1 MTKIYQQAFTEV
13 YEILSY
19 LDKES
24 YNKIPVNVLS
34 ALRENR
40 DKNYDFFIDTSVSF
54 YEQDIL
60 EETKAILFNLYRD
73 YLANSDIKK
82 QILNYQKEEQIVL
95 EKIKSQNY
103 LSSNIFY
110 KNQRRECETIP
121 DNKHTSL
128 IKQKSNNKNIF
139 IKIIE
144 KIKELYNKNN

>member
-1 MTKIYQQAFTEV
+1 MTKVYQQAFTEV

-40 DKNYDFFIDTSVSF
+40 DTNYDFFIDTSVSF

-82 QILNYQKEEQIVL
+82 QILEYQKEEQIVL

-103 LSSNIFY
+103 LSDNIFY
-110 KNQRRECETIP
+110 KNQKRECETISE
-121 DNKHTSL
+121 NKHTSL